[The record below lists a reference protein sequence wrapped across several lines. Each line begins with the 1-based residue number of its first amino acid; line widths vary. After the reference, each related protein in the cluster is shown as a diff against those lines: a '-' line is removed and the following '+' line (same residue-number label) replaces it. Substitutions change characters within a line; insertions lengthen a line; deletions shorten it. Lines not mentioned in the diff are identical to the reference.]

1 MSGMTVRH
9 VDGDRF
15 TIGVRDHL
23 LTVDQPVN
31 DGGADTAPTPTE
43 LFVAGLASCVA
54 FYARRYLSRHQLPT
68 DGLTVTAQYTL
79 GLRPARVTDIRV
91 DVQLPDG
98 VPGRAPGR
106 AARGRLTLHRAQ
118 QPDPP
123 AGGDGHARR
132 HRSRHRV
139 APHPGAGPPR

>member
-1 MSGMTVRH
+1 MSSMTVRH
-9 VDGDRF
+9 LDGDRF

-68 DGLTVTAQYTL
+68 DELTVTAQYTL

-91 DVQLPDG
+91 DIQLPDG
-98 VPGRAPGR
+98 VPADRRDALL
-106 AARGRLTLHRAQ
+106 AVTSHCTVHNSLTH
-118 QPDPP
+118 PP
-123 AGGDGHARR
+123 EVTVTLAGTA
-132 HRSRHRV
+132 V
-139 APHPGAGPPR
+139 ATA